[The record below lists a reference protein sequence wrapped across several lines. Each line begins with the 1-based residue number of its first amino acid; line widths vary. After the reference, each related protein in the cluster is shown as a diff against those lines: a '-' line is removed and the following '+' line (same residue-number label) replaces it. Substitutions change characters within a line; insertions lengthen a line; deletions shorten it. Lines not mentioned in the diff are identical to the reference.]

1 MKEGFPLSTQQQQQ
15 QQNLKDNSWMA
26 ERKTYQ

>member
-1 MKEGFPLSTQQQQQ
+1 MREGFPLSTQQQQQ
-15 QQNLKDNSWMA
+15 QNIKDNSWMA